1 LRDEPD
7 DAVLEEELRQI
18 IEVLDPVPEHLLAA
32 AKDCYTW
39 RTVDSDLAELVFD
52 SVAEDHGVLVRGA
65 DQARLLSFEATGL
78 TVDVQVTG
86 IGQARRIIG
95 QLAPPQRATVRIR
108 QGSDG
113 SDVTYLEAD
122 ELGRFSGPLR
132 EGPFS
137 LACTGTAAGSR
148 PVITD
153 WIAL

>member
-1 LRDEPD
+1 VRDEHD

-18 IEVLDPVPEHLLAA
+18 IELVDPVPESLLAA

-39 RTVDSDLAELVFD
+39 RSIDSDLAELVFD

-65 DQARLLSFEATGL
+65 DHARLLSFEAPGL
-78 TVDVQVTG
+78 TVDVQVSG
-86 IGQARRIIG
+86 VGEARRIVG
-95 QLAPPQRATVRIR
+95 QLAPPQRARVRIR
-108 QGSDG
+108 QGP
-113 SDVTYLEAD
+113 DVRALDAD

-137 LACTGTAAGSR
+137 LMCTGIAAGSR
-148 PVITD
+148 PVVTD